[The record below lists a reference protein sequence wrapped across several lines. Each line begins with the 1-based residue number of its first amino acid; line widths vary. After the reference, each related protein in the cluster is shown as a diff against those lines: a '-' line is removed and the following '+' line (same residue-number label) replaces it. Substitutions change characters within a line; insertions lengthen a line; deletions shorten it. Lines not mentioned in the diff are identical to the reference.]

1 MRKDIPITPFVP
13 VSPMKLETGFY
24 DGQIFIDQSCS
35 HPSNIGLNGFARND
49 IALLKEAAAA
59 NDKQR
64 VDSLMSKFINNSSA
78 SSASDLSPEQL
89 SEQFVPNSVQS
100 YSELQRYAASYG
112 QRVSARLAADHKA
125 RIDKLNANVRKVDL
139 DKEMSEE
146 NAPS

>member
-1 MRKDIPITPFVP
+1 MRKDIPITPFIP

-64 VDSLMSKFINNSSA
+64 VDNLMSKFINSS
-78 SSASDLSPEQL
+78 SSSSSDLTPEQL
-89 SEQFVPNSVQS
+89 SEQFIPNSVQS
-100 YSELQRYAASYG
+100 YSELQRYAANYG

>member
-1 MRKDIPITPFVP
+1 MRKDIPITPFIP

-64 VDSLMSKFINNSSA
+64 VDNLMSKFINTSS
-78 SSASDLSPEQL
+78 SSSSDLTPEQL
-89 SEQFVPNSVQS
+89 SEQFIPNSVQS
-100 YSELQRYAASYG
+100 YSELQRYAANYG
-112 QRVSARLAADHKA
+112 QRVFARLAADHKA

>member
-1 MRKDIPITPFVP
+1 MRKDIPITPFIP

-64 VDSLMSKFINNSSA
+64 VDSLMSKFMNTSSSSSA
-78 SSASDLSPEQL
+78 DLSPEQL